1 MQFHSAQL
9 VRAGLFALLG
19 MLGLVSLIIQ
29 PWTGVVLIL
38 VAGTGIA
45 YNLLPWETWLS
56 RPRRHE
62 PPAAGRAWSAVG
74 IIPAQSNEKKTTTCA
89 RPSSQP
95 PSPQPTLH
103 SVQLRGVHH
112 NGGCRGACRYRD
124 RLLDPGPARAQRG
137 QAPVPGDDVGRH

>member
-45 YNLLPWETWLS
+45 YNLLPWETWL
-56 RPRRHE
+56 PRTGQR
-62 PPAAGRAWSAVG
+62 PPAA
-74 IIPAQSNEKKTTTCA
+74 
-89 RPSSQP
+89 
-95 PSPQPTLH
+95 
-103 SVQLRGVHH
+103 
-112 NGGCRGACRYRD
+112 
-124 RLLDPGPARAQRG
+124 
-137 QAPVPGDDVGRH
+137 